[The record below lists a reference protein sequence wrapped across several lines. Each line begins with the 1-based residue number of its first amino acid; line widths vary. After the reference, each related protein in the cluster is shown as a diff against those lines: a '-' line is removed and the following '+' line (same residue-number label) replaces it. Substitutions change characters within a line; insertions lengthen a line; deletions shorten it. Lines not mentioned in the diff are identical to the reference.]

1 VPEALRHHA
10 PGIASLRALLAGHA
24 EAVEGDFAY
33 HYNGLDYRDVFRPG
47 GGASRLT
54 WRRLGVLIRRLPP
67 ESATMTALRVAHP
80 DSVTED
86 GPDPAEGQWS
96 QTEMLLAALVDSV
109 RILQWTYV
117 SAHVDKGQRPER
129 PQPIPRPGI
138 ERKKRKRL
146 SDAQAEFLF
155 RHINGI
161 EQDPDSPI
169 QLQVIDGG
177 GGG

>member
-1 VPEALRHHA
+1 MPEALRHHT
-10 PGIASLRALLAGHA
+10 PGIASLRALLVDHA

-33 HYNGLDYRDVFRPG
+33 HYGQDYRDVFRPG

-67 ESATMTALRVAHP
+67 ESATMTELRNSYP
-80 DSVTED
+80 ESVSED

-96 QTEMLLAALVDSV
+96 QAEMLLAAVVDSV
-109 RILQWTYV
+109 RMLQWTYV
-117 SAHVDKGQRPER
+117 SAHAGKGQRPER
-129 PQPIPRPGI
+129 PEPIPRPGTG
-138 ERKKRKRL
+138 RAKRKPRL
-146 SDAQAEFLF
+146 SDAQAEFLY
-155 RHINGI
+155 RHINGL

-177 GGG
+177 G